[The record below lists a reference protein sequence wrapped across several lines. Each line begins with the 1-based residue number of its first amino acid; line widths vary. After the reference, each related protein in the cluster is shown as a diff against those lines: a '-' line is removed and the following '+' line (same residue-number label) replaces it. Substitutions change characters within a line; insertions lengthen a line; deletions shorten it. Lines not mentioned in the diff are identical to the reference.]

1 MKNKVVIEKVND
13 EMKFYLKNDE
23 GKFWLFTQPFSKGV
37 YEWFK
42 DGRAEREILNFDKW
56 KKNKRL
62 VDTVQRIPREIKYV
76 TKHVI
81 PDEIV
86 AWFCLKKYAEFIALK

>member
-1 MKNKVVIEKVND
+1 MKFKGEIIMKNKVVIEKVND

-76 TKHVI
+76 TKYVI

-86 AWFCLKKYAEFIALK
+86 A